1 MTDKQWYFNRVT
13 GQPEYGMISPD
24 SQRMGP
30 YKTRQDA
37 LDAWKIVKE
46 RNATWNEQDR
56 QWNRWGK

>member
-1 MTDKQWYFNRVT
+1 MADKQWYFNMVT

-30 YKTRQDA
+30 YRTRQDA

-46 RNATWNEQDR
+46 RNEIGRAH
-56 QWNRWGK
+56 G

>member
-1 MTDKQWYFNRVT
+1 
-13 GQPEYGMISPD
+13 
-24 SQRMGP
+24 MGP